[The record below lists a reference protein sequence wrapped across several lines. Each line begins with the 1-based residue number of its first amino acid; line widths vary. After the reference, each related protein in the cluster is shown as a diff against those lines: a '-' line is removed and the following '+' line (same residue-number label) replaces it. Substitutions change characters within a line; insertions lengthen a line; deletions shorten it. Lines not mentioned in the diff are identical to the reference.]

1 MEYKLL
7 TGFSIQD
14 YNVIFN
20 ILSISHDNIKILP
33 LKYCSTI
40 ILTTN
45 AQFWEFK
52 YNENTKKSTEFN
64 NKADDEKKEER
75 RQGRNRGKERR
86 EQREKKR
93 SGKKNKKRGLER
105 RKEGREH
112 FFLMGNYM
120 SILSHTVWGRFV
132 YSRIKKLLTEWFLYA
147 RHCSRITKYG
157 NKL

>member
-86 EQREKKR
+86 EQRDFWIHFLRHTESTAISGSSSSEEKI
-93 SGKKNKKRGLER
+93 
-105 RKEGREH
+105 RK
-112 FFLMGNYM
+112 
-120 SILSHTVWGRFV
+120 
-132 YSRIKKLLTEWFLYA
+132 KKLAERFPGIQQRRGGSYQ
-147 RHCSRITKYG
+147 SR
-157 NKL
+157 

>member
-93 SGKKNKKRGLER
+93 SEKKQ
-105 RKEGREH
+105 KEGIREKKGREGT
-112 FFLMGNYM
+112 FFSYGKL
-120 SILSHTVWGRFV
+120 HV
-132 YSRIKKLLTEWFLYA
+132 YSEPHSLGKICLFTHQKVINWMISICQALF
-147 RHCSRITKYG
+147 
-157 NKL
+157 